1 MCENSTSIELTQ
13 YVALVALVSPGK
25 FDYVILHITGL
36 FLTFGPQ
43 HLYLY
48 TWAHS

>member
-1 MCENSTSIELTQ
+1 MCEDCTAIELTQ
-13 YVALVALVSPGK
+13 YVALVALVSRGK